1 MHLVLTGAT
10 GLVGSAVLQT
20 VLATPAISKISI
32 LSRRPVAQAEGH
44 AKARVILH
52 KDFAEY
58 ADDVLDGLKDVKG
71 VVWAL
76 GISATQ
82 VGKECVSPYRIYVFL
97 LSIWVF
103 VLWSP
108 EETKPRDNETQEE
121 SPPASRDIAN
131 LTSKHNREYERIHL
145 TYPLSFA
152 RALSKTTSPSPLT
165 FIYVSGE
172 GATPTPSILTAHW
185 AFTKGRAESSLLALS
200 KDPAYNNLR
209 PFSVRPGGVD
219 MTDHEEIHGFV
230 GRGQVVERVLLPVL
244 RVLPGVKGLMSPTRE
259 LGTALV
265 GLAVG
270 DGEVQEGGGV
280 SGEGRTLNNAA
291 LRRSAGI

>member
-20 VLATPAISKISI
+20 MLATPAISKISI
-32 LSRRPVAQAEGH
+32 LSRRSVAQAEGH

-82 VGKECVSPYRIYVFL
+82 VGKE
-97 LSIWVF
+97 
-103 VLWSP
+103 
-108 EETKPRDNETQEE
+108 
-121 SPPASRDIAN
+121 
-131 LTSKHNREYERIHL
+131 EYERIHL

-291 LRRSAGI
+291 LRRLAGI